1 MEVIRHQDIG
11 VEKKRVALTHGPKP
25 FDEGLIVTF
34 PEKNLLPI
42 IATGHH
48 VLEQS

>member
-1 MEVIRHQDIG
+1 VEVIRHQDIG

-34 PEKNLLPI
+34 LRKIFCPSLPR
-42 IATGHH
+42 ATTC
-48 VLEQS
+48 